1 VNGSRGVR
9 DLRVAS
15 VAQQDADGPMVLPD
29 PDRAGRRGQFAPR
42 RRRAQHRP
50 VRRRRAAPAV
60 VVVASAL
67 AVIAAALTVLG
78 TWGVKQAGPPPGS
91 SGQFSLPA
99 TPGSYLGV
107 YSPSAP
113 SSYAGVTSFTSATG
127 VRPRLVV
134 YYSGWL
140 EPFQT
145 GFAATA
151 ARHGAVPVVQI
162 DPTGVSLTAI
172 ADGQY
177 DAYLTSYARAVRA
190 YHRPVVLSFGHEMN
204 APWYS
209 WGYLHTSPA
218 AFVAAWR
225 HIVTR
230 FRQLGA
236 GNVTWLW
243 TVNVIQSQ
251 DGQTL
256 RPAAWWPGRSYVTW
270 VGVDGYYLEPSWRFV
285 AIFGPTIVALRELTA
300 DPILIAE
307 TSATRAAGQP
317 AKIAD
322 LFAGVRLYGLLG
334 FIWFNAATSHDYR
347 MADPEAIAAYHRA
360 AAAYGR
366 PAS

>member
-1 VNGSRGVR
+1 MTSSRDVR
-9 DLRVAS
+9 DS
-15 VAQQDADGPMVLPD
+15 ESMVLPD
-29 PDRAGRRGQFAPR
+29 AGRAGRPGRSAPR
-42 RRRAQHRP
+42 RRRAAG
-50 VRRRRAAPAV
+50 RRRRRRVVLAAVAV
-60 VVVASAL
+60 TSAL
-67 AVIAAALTVLG
+67 AIILATLTVLG
-78 TWGVKQAGPPPGS
+78 TFGPKQAGPPPEPS
-91 SGQFSLPA
+91 AAAALPA
-99 TPGSYLGV
+99 TPASYLGV
-107 YSPSAP
+107 YSPSSP

-140 EPFQT
+140 EQFQA

-151 ARHGAVPVVQI
+151 VKHGAVPMVQI
-162 DPTGVSLTAI
+162 DPTGVNLSAI
-172 ADGQY
+172 AAGRY

-190 YHRPVVLSFGHEMN
+190 FHHPVILSFGHEMN

-209 WGYLHTSPA
+209 WGYEHTSPA

-230 FRQLGA
+230 FRKLGA

-251 DGQTL
+251 DGRTL

-270 VGVDGYYLEPSWRFV
+270 VGVDGYYLESSWQFA
-285 AIFGPTIVALRELTA
+285 AIFGPTIVALRELTR

-347 MADPEAIAAYHRA
+347 MAGPEAIAAYHRA
-360 AAAYGR
+360 ATAYGR

>member
-1 VNGSRGVR
+1 VNGSRDVR
-9 DLRVAS
+9 DLRATS

-29 PDRAGRRGQFAPR
+29 PDHAGRRGHSGRR
-42 RRRAQHRP
+42 RRRAP
-50 VRRRRAAPAV
+50 VRRRRVVLAAVA
-60 VVVASAL
+60 VASAL
-67 AVIAAALTVLG
+67 AVIAAALTALD
-78 TWGVKQAGPPPGS
+78 TTPAAPPPKPSAQVG
-91 SGQFSLPA
+91 LPV
-99 TPGSYLGV
+99 TPASYLGV

-113 SSYAGVTSFTSATG
+113 SSYAGLTSFTSATG

-140 EPFQT
+140 EPFQA

-162 DPTGVSLTAI
+162 DPTDVSLTAI
-172 ADGQY
+172 ADGRY
-177 DAYLTSYARAVRA
+177 DAYLTSYAQAVRA
-190 YHRPVVLSFGHEMN
+190 YHRPVILSFGHEMN

-209 WGYLHTSPA
+209 WGYQHTSPA

-225 HIVTR
+225 HIVAR

-256 RPAAWWPGRSYVTW
+256 RPASWWPGGSYVTW
-270 VGVDGYYLEPSWRFV
+270 VGVDGYYLEPSWQFV
-285 AIFGPTIVALRELTA
+285 AIFGPTIVALRELTR

-322 LFAGVRLYGLLG
+322 LFAGVRAYELLG
-334 FIWFNAATSHDYR
+334 FIWFNAVTSHDYR
-347 MADPEAIAAYHRA
+347 LADPEAIAAYRRA
-360 AAAYGR
+360 ARAYRR

>member
-1 VNGSRGVR
+1 VTGSRDVR
-9 DLRVAS
+9 DLRATS
-15 VAQQDADGPMVLPD
+15 VVQQHADGTIPLPGSR
-29 PDRAGRRGQFAPR
+29 RAGRRGQPAPR
-42 RRRAQHRP
+42 RRRAP
-50 VRRRRAAPAV
+50 DRRRRAVLAV
-60 VVVASAL
+60 VAATSVL
-67 AVIAAALTVLG
+67 AIIVAALTALG
-78 TWGVKQAGPPPGS
+78 TWSAKPAGPPPEPSAQAG
-91 SGQFSLPA
+91 LPA
-99 TPGSYLGV
+99 TPNSYLGV
-107 YSPSAP
+107 YAPGVP
-113 SSYAGVTSFTSATG
+113 SSYAGLTSFTSATG
-127 VRPRLVV
+127 VSPRLVV

-162 DPTGVSLTAI
+162 DPTDVSLTAI
-172 ADGQY
+172 ADGRY
-177 DAYLTSYARAVRA
+177 DAYLTSYADAVRA
-190 YHRPVVLSFGHEMN
+190 YNRPVILSFGHEMN

-218 AFVAAWR
+218 TFVAAWR

-236 GNVTWLW
+236 WNVTWLW

-251 DGQTL
+251 DGRTL
-256 RPAAWWPGRSYVTW
+256 RPAAWWPGSSYVTW

-285 AIFGPTIVALRELTA
+285 AIFGPTIVALRELTR

-322 LFAGVRLYGLLG
+322 LFAGVRTYGLLG
-334 FIWFNAATSHDYR
+334 FIWFNAVTSHDYR
-347 MADPEAIAAYHRA
+347 MADPEAIAAYRRA
-360 AAAYGR
+360 AQAYRR

>member
-1 VNGSRGVR
+1 MTGSRDVR
-9 DLRVAS
+9 DLRARS
-15 VAQQDADGPMVLPD
+15 TAQQDAREPMVLPA
-29 PDRAGRRGQFAPR
+29 PERAGRRGRSAPHRRQAPTR
-42 RRRAQHRP
+42 RRRA
-50 VRRRRAAPAV
+50 VPAV
-60 VVVASAL
+60 MAVTAAL
-67 AVIAAALTVLG
+67 AIIVATLTVLG
-78 TWGVKQAGPPPGS
+78 LWGGKQADPPAKPSAQAG
-91 SGQFSLPA
+91 LPT

-107 YSPSAP
+107 FSPSAP

-151 ARHGAVPVVQI
+151 ASQGAVPMVQI
-162 DPTGVSLTAI
+162 DPAGVSLTAI
-172 ADGQY
+172 AAGRY
-177 DAYLTSYARAVRA
+177 DAYLTSYAQAVRA
-190 YHRPVVLSFGHEMN
+190 YHRPVILSFGHEMN

-230 FRQLGA
+230 FRKLGA

-243 TVNVIQSQ
+243 TVNVIQTQ
-251 DGQTL
+251 DGRTL
-256 RPAAWWPGRSYVTW
+256 RPAPWWPGSSYVTW
-270 VGVDGYYLEPSWRFV
+270 VGVDGYYLEPSWQFV
-285 AIFGPTIVALRELTA
+285 AIFGPTIVALRELTR

-317 AKIAD
+317 AKITD

-347 MADPEAIAAYHRA
+347 MAEPGAIAAYRRA
-360 AAAYGR
+360 AGAYSR

>member
-1 VNGSRGVR
+1 VNGSRDGR
-9 DLRVAS
+9 GLRATS
-15 VAQQDADGPMVLPD
+15 VAQRDTDAPMVLPASH
-29 PDRAGRRGQFAPR
+29 RTGRHGQSAPR
-42 RRRAQHRP
+42 RRRT
-50 VRRRRAAPAV
+50 VLAV
-60 VVVASAL
+60 VTVATALATIVVAL
-67 AVIAAALTVLG
+67 AVLG
-78 TWGVKQAGPPPGS
+78 TWGAKQSGPSKS
-91 SGQFSLPA
+91 SGQVGLPA

-107 YSPSAP
+107 YSPSGP
-113 SSYAGVTSFTSATG
+113 SSYTGLTSFTNATG

-140 EPFQT
+140 EQFQA

-151 ARHGAVPVVQI
+151 AQHGAVPVVQI
-162 DPTGVSLTAI
+162 DPTDVSLTAI
-172 ADGQY
+172 AGGQY
-177 DAYLTSYARAVRA
+177 DAYLTSYAQAVRA
-190 YHRPVVLSFGHEMN
+190 YHRPVILSFGHEMN

-209 WGYLHTSPA
+209 WGYQHTSPA

-251 DGQTL
+251 DGRTL
-256 RPAAWWPGRSYVTW
+256 PPAAWWPGSSYVTW

-285 AIFGPTIVALRELTA
+285 AIFGPTIVALRELTK

-307 TSATRAAGQP
+307 TSATQAAGQS
-317 AKIAD
+317 AKVAD
-322 LFAGVRLYGLLG
+322 LFAGVRTYGLLG
-334 FIWFNAATSHDYR
+334 FIWFNAVTSHDYR
-347 MADPEAIAAYHRA
+347 LAGPEAIAAYRRA
-360 AAAYGR
+360 AQAFPR

>member
-1 VNGSRGVR
+1 MNASRDGR
-9 DLRVAS
+9 GPRATS
-15 VAQQDADGPMVLPD
+15 VAQRDAGTPMVLPGSHRMGRHGQSA
-29 PDRAGRRGQFAPR
+29 PRGRRA
-42 RRRAQHRP
+42 
-50 VRRRRAAPAV
+50 VLAV
-60 VVVASAL
+60 VTVTAVL
-67 AVIAAALTVLG
+67 ATIAAALTVLG
-78 TWGVKQAGPPPGS
+78 VWGAKQAGPPPKPSAQG
-91 SGQFSLPA
+91 GLPA

-113 SSYAGVTSFTSATG
+113 SSYAGLTSFTSATG
-127 VRPRLVV
+127 VQPRLVV

-140 EPFQT
+140 EPFQAS
-145 GFAATA
+145 FAATA
-151 ARHGAVPVVQI
+151 AQHGAVPVVQI
-162 DPTGVSLTAI
+162 DPTGVNLTAI
-172 ADGQY
+172 ADGRY
-177 DAYLTSYARAVRA
+177 DAYLTSYAQAVRA
-190 YHRPVVLSFGHEMN
+190 YHRPVILSFGHEMN

-230 FRQLGA
+230 FRRLGA

-251 DGQTL
+251 DGRTL
-256 RPAAWWPGRSYVTW
+256 SPAAWWPGSSYVTW

-285 AIFGPTIVALRELTA
+285 AIFGPTIVALRELTR

-347 MADPEAIAAYHRA
+347 MAGPAAIAAYHRA
-360 AAAYGR
+360 ATAYAR

>member
-1 VNGSRGVR
+1 VRSSRDVR
-9 DLRVAS
+9 DTE
-15 VAQQDADGPMVLPD
+15 PMVLPD
-29 PDRAGRRGQFAPR
+29 ADRAGRPGRSAS
-42 RRRAQHRP
+42 
-50 VRRRRAAPAV
+50 RRRRAAGRRRRVVLAAV
-60 VVVASAL
+60 AVTSAL
-67 AVIAAALTVLG
+67 AIILTTLTVLG
-78 TWGVKQAGPPPGS
+78 TFGAKQAGPPPEPSAEAG
-91 SGQFSLPA
+91 LPA
-99 TPGSYLGV
+99 TPASYLGV

-140 EPFQT
+140 EQFQT
-145 GFAATA
+145 GFATTA
-151 ARHGAVPVVQI
+151 VRHGAVPMVQI

-172 ADGQY
+172 AAGRY

-190 YHRPVVLSFGHEMN
+190 FHRPVILSFGHEMN

-209 WGYLHTSPA
+209 WGYVHTSPA

-230 FRQLGA
+230 FRELGA

-270 VGVDGYYLEPSWRFV
+270 VGVDGYYLESSWQFA
-285 AIFGPTIVALRELTA
+285 AIFGPTIVALRELTR

-322 LFAGVRLYGLLG
+322 LFAGVHLYGLLG

>member
-1 VNGSRGVR
+1 VNDSRDVR
-9 DLRVAS
+9 DLRDLRATN
-15 VAQQDADGPMVLPD
+15 VAQRDADGPMVLPD
-29 PDRAGRRGQFAPR
+29 PDRAGRRGHSARR
-42 RRRAQHRP
+42 RRRAP
-50 VRRRRAAPAV
+50 ARRRRAVLAV
-60 VVVASAL
+60 VAVASSAL
-67 AVIAAALTVLG
+67 AIIVASLTVLG
-78 TWGVKQAGPPPGS
+78 TTQAGPAPKPPAQTG
-91 SGQFSLPA
+91 LPV

-113 SSYAGVTSFTSATG
+113 SSYAGLTSFTSATG

-140 EPFQT
+140 EPFKT
-145 GFAATA
+145 GFASTA

-172 ADGQY
+172 ADGRY
-177 DAYLTSYARAVRA
+177 DAYLSSYAQAVRA
-190 YHRPVVLSFGHEMN
+190 YHGPVILSFGHEMN

-236 GNVTWLW
+236 RNVTWLW

-251 DGQTL
+251 DGRTL
-256 RPAAWWPGRSYVTW
+256 RPAAWWPGSSYVTW

-285 AIFGPTIVALRELTA
+285 AIFGPTIVALRELTK

-307 TSATRAAGQP
+307 TSATQATGQS
-317 AKIAD
+317 AKVAD
-322 LFAGVRLYGLLG
+322 LFAGVRTYGLLG
-334 FIWFNAATSHDYR
+334 FIWFNAVTSHDYR
-347 MADPEAIAAYHRA
+347 LAGPEAIAAYRRA
-360 AAAYGR
+360 AQAYPG